1 MKDDGEEVEDEFTGG
16 LGKVVLQRLLV
27 ANRDSSRLKRQR
39 ERLGVDVH
47 LLPHEDCDLGGWDAV
62 LFDPRSD
69 AVGTVSSLLAARRL
83 LDHLDDSLIAEQVIL
98 SHRRSRLHDLD
109 HLVLKATEP
118 RRRPKVRVEVAR
130 LSRERSEEHTS

>member
-1 MKDDGEEVEDEFTGG
+1 MRISDW
-16 LGKVVLQRLLV
+16 
-27 ANRDSSRLKRQR
+27 SS
-39 ERLGVDVH
+39 DVCSSD
-47 LLPHEDCDLGGWDAV
+47 LCDLGGWDAV

-118 RRRPKVRVEVAR
+118 RRRPNVLVEVAR
-130 LSRERSEEHTS
+130 LSRERSEERRGGKECVSTCRSRWSPYPEKKKQRQ

>member
-1 MKDDGEEVEDEFTGG
+1 MRISDW
-16 LGKVVLQRLLV
+16 
-27 ANRDSSRLKRQR
+27 SS
-39 ERLGVDVH
+39 DVCSSD
-47 LLPHEDCDLGGWDAV
+47 LCDLGGWDAV

-109 HLVLKATEP
+109 HLVLKATET
-118 RRRPKVRVEVAR
+118 RRRPKVLVEVAR
-130 LSRERSEEHTS
+130 LSREVDRKSDV